1 MSSVESL
8 DAYATLVCSS
18 LSLFGS
24 ALVIVTY
31 TVTKT
36 TTNPRAAQLICN
48 LAITDFLWFVFALV
62 ESSFWV
68 SGASVPA
75 YLCYVASPVINF
87 MRMASLMWTC
97 VISFDVY
104 MTVTKRKWYYTRTK
118 TIKSAEEDTKYNAP
132 GEGTMVDRP
141 QEESQQ
147 EVADSQQAAA
157 DWRWYKRSYYA
168 VVLLFSLPGA
178 LLNLIQQHGTNG
190 DGELGCNAG
199 YEDIGSK
206 VAIFFTE
213 FVPICIG
220 FCANV
225 YVFLIV
231 RNKMSQKAYPQS
243 VRKKRRRIMYH
254 YIIVCIICWSPTM
267 IFYICVLCGLTSRS
281 LEVISRASLYLTGFF
296 NCLVFGMQ
304 DPHLSRAIKYSLYSC
319 GCHKVPCFEIC
330 CGLDYFNIGSLS
342 AVRAKWMKTADTE
355 KNVMF
360 GGHLETSADLS
371 KDRQNIYRYHKLSV
385 EDKALLYKE
394 RPDLNPRQASVS
406 SLHSDEEVDKGDV
419 DTSIDSDMTVQ
430 VATGMPTEKD
440 REHSCDSDQGSTS
453 TVSQLSVSTS
463 STGDGPQSGGRGVKM
478 SEASEK
484 DDGGR
489 GIGEEKSNTSD
500 GSSSPTTM
508 RFLGDAATGANN
520 DNLTALD
527 VHDIESGNE
536 ASLKRRL
543 LSADYSNVFR
553 GDVTEEEDSSDDEG
567 DYEDAGLQSWGA
579 MPR

>member
-1 MSSVESL
+1 MSSVDSL
-8 DAYATLVCSS
+8 DAYATLVCSA

-68 SGASVPA
+68 SGNTVPA
-75 YLCYVASPVINF
+75 YLCYVASPIINF

-104 MTVTKRKWYYTRTK
+104 MTVTKRKWYYARTK
-118 TIKSAEEDTKYNAP
+118 SKAIETDDKYDAPEEGA
-132 GEGTMVDRP
+132 MAVRP
-141 QEESQQ
+141 QADRTELQQ
-147 EVADSQQAAA
+147 EDSQQAIA

-190 DGELGCNAG
+190 DGELGCSPG

-225 YVFLIV
+225 YVFLMV

-304 DPHLSRAIKYSLYSC
+304 DPHLSRAIKYCLYSC

-360 GGHLETSADLS
+360 GGHLESGADQS

-406 SLHSDEEVDKGDV
+406 SLHSDEEYDKEEAN
-419 DTSIDSDMTVQ
+419 TSIDSDMTVQ

-440 REHSCDSDQGSTS
+440 REHSYDSDQGSCS
-453 TVSQLSVSTS
+453 SVSQLSMDTS
-463 STGDGPQSGGRGVKM
+463 KDNQSSIRGVKM
-478 SEASEK
+478 GESSEK
-484 DDGGR
+484 DDR
-489 GIGEEKSNTSD
+489 GIGEEKNSNSD
-500 GSSSPTTM
+500 GSSSPTTTQFM
-508 RFLGDAATGANN
+508 GSATVGGTNN

-536 ASLKRRL
+536 GSLKRRL
-543 LSADYSNVFR
+543 LSADYSNVLR
-553 GDVTEEEDSSDDEG
+553 GDVMEEEDSSDDDQ
-567 DYEDAGLQSWGA
+567 DYEDIGLQSW
-579 MPR
+579 MPK